1 MLFPHFQNSWIY
13 HFRFVRKGCWDE
25 ILNYLKSVDRNSHFA
40 TYNYTEKS
48 WFCELILW
56 CLFSKDF
63 VFCVSFLWFV
73 ISTRVIGGVL
83 IINFSTYWNFDLQV
97 NFLQWQHTLR
107 KHWTNY
113 HNEKLLDHLK
123 LIVMP
128 TMMLW
133 NKFVSLTKILL
144 SLNPI
149 FQRGFIIYSVGSVR

>member
-1 MLFPHFQNSWIY
+1 MKFWII
-13 HFRFVRKGCWDE
+13 WNPLTE
-25 ILNYLKSVDRNSHFA
+25 IAILQHTTIQKSLGSV
-40 TYNYTEKS
+40 K
-48 WFCELILW
+48 LILW

-73 ISTRVIGGVL
+73 ITTRVIGGVL